1 MNIIVIREKLKEG
14 VDIVS
19 KISSDHPTLSIL
31 KNILIE
37 AEKDR
42 IRITATN
49 LEVGMQYT
57 VPGKVV
63 EEGTITVPATLLQQL
78 LGALVEDRV
87 TLSTEDQTLTVTT
100 DNYEAKIQGVSAE
113 EFPLIPKLE
122 GEPGYIEMESEVL
135 KDALQKTLAAG
146 QFTELRPELNSI
158 FLQFA
163 MDRLVFAATDSFRL
177 AEKTLN
183 ESEFTS
189 DIDEEFRILVPLKTA
204 QDLIRLLKNTGTV
217 RIMKDENQILFRT
230 QEAEFIS
237 RLLSGNFPDYQAII
251 PKEFKAEL
259 TISKAEF
266 TDAVRLV
273 GVFGSNVPEV
283 VFKPTKDN
291 KGVEVFSRDEK
302 LGENRYS
309 LAAKVKG
316 DFNDVSFNWKYL
328 AEGLKVVNSKDVIF
342 AFSEDNRPAMLRSRE
357 DVSFL
362 YFVMRFFYS

>member
-1 MNIIVIREKLKEG
+1 MNIIVIRDKLKEA
-14 VDIVS
+14 VDVVS
-19 KISSDHPTLSIL
+19 KISGDHLTLPIL

-37 AEKDR
+37 AEKDV

-63 EEGTITVPATLLQQL
+63 EQGTITVPATLLQQL
-78 LGALVEDRV
+78 LGALVNDRV
-87 TLSTEDQTLTVTT
+87 TLLTSDQILTVTT

-113 EFPLIPKLE
+113 EFPLIPKLD
-122 GEPGYIEMESEVL
+122 GEPEYIELDSAVL

-158 FLQFA
+158 FLQFG

-183 ESEFTS
+183 ESEFTAN
-189 DIDEEFRILVPLKTA
+189 ITKEFRILVPLKTA
-204 QDLIRLLKNTGTV
+204 QDLIRLLKNSGTV
-217 RIMKDENQILFRT
+217 RIMKDENQILFKT

-259 TISKAEF
+259 TIAKAEF
-266 TDAVRLV
+266 IDAVRLV
-273 GVFGSNVPEV
+273 SVFGSTVPEII
-283 VFKPTKDN
+283 FKPTKDG

-302 LGENRYS
+302 LGENRYI
-309 LAAKVKG
+309 LPAKVKG
-316 DFNDVSFNWKYL
+316 EFNDVSFNWKYL
-328 AEGLKVVNSKDVIF
+328 ADGLKVIDSKDVIF
-342 AFSEDNRPAMLRSRE
+342 AFSEDNRPAVLKSRE
-357 DVSFL
+357 DSS
-362 YFVMRFFYS
+362 YFYIVMPILKG